1 MVRVNVLADALKA
14 ITNAERLG
22 KKQVLIRPSSKVICQ
37 FLNVM
42 MKHQYITDYTIVD
55 NHRSGKI
62 VVNLNGRL
70 NKCAVISPR
79 YNVSLND
86 FDKWEANLLP
96 SRHFGAIVFTT
107 SQGIMD
113 NVEARKKHI
122 GGRILGFFY

>member
-1 MVRVNVLADALKA
+1 MVRFNVLADALRT

-22 KKQVLIRPSSKVICQ
+22 KRQVMIRPASKVITE
-37 FLNVM
+37 FLNIM
-42 MKHQYITDYTIVD
+42 MKHQYITDYTVVD

-79 YNVSLND
+79 YNIALDD

-96 SRHFGAIVFTT
+96 SRHFGALVLTT
-107 SQGIMD
+107 SYGIMD
-113 NVEARKKHI
+113 NNDARKKHT
-122 GGRILGFFY
+122 GGKILGFFY